1 MTLKDPSLEP
11 VPGERVPPQRVQFCA
26 AEAEPPTADLAIGEF
41 SGRVASDADGA
52 IWTVYIDT
60 KTQYGSGTAVLALV
74 DSGLS
79 DDEQAELQRMLLV
92 CRDTAYERNGLP
104 KVTPPDGGGLKVG

>member
-1 MTLKDPSLEP
+1 
-11 VPGERVPPQRVQFCA
+11 
-26 AEAEPPTADLAIGEF
+26 
-41 SGRVASDADGA
+41 VASDADGA
-52 IWTVYIDT
+52 SWTVYIDT

-104 KVTPPDGGGLKVG
+104 KVASPGGGVLKVG